1 MKEEIIV
8 FWFRRDLRLE
18 DNVGLYHALNAG
30 KPVLPLFIFDS
41 DILDQLED
49 PADRR
54 VDFIHQQVTR
64 IHQELVKIGS
74 SMLAKHGKPLNI
86 FHELFEQYQVSSV
99 FANHDY
105 EGYSIERD
113 ESVKNYL
120 FQQGASFNSYKDHV
134 IFEKK
139 EVVKDDGL
147 PYTVFTPY
155 SKKWKAQL
163 KETDYQS
170 WVTEIRKGKFFQ
182 TEPFIMPSLE
192 EIGFK
197 SSGSVFHCPTV
208 EEEVL
213 KKYAK
218 DRDTPSLN
226 GTSRLGVHLRF
237 GTISIRSLVRQSLK
251 LSDTFLDE
259 LIWREFYQSILAN
272 FPQVGK
278 GFAFKPAYDKI
289 QWRNNENEFE
299 AWCNGLTGFPIV
311 DAGMRELN
319 ATGFMHNRVRM
330 VVASFL
336 AKHLLI
342 DWRWGESYFAS
353 KLLDYEFASNNG
365 GWQWAA
371 GSGCDAAPYFR
382 IFNPYLQAK
391 KFDPEGIYIR
401 KWIPEIESFDYP
413 SPIVNHEFA
422 RKRCLEAYKK
432 ALFDQ

>member
-1 MKEEIIV
+1 MKEEIVV
-8 FWFRRDLRLE
+8 FWFRRDLRLD
-18 DNVGLYHALNAG
+18 DNVGLFNALNAG
-30 KPVLPLFIFDS
+30 KPVLPLFIFDT

-49 PADRR
+49 PEDRR
-54 VDFIHQQVTR
+54 VNFIHQQVTR
-64 IHQELVKIGS
+64 IHQELVGIGS
-74 SMLAKHGKPLNI
+74 SLLAKHGRPLHV
-86 FHELFEQYQVSSV
+86 FQELFEQYQVSSV
-99 FANHDY
+99 FTNHDY

-113 ESVKNYL
+113 ESVKTYL
-120 FQQGASFNSYKDHV
+120 LQQGAGFTSFKDHV

-163 KETDYQS
+163 KETNYRP
-170 WVTEIRKGKFFQ
+170 WVTEIRKEKFYQ
-182 TEPFIMPSLE
+182 TKPFIIPSLE

-197 SSGSVFHCPTV
+197 SSGSVFHPPTI
-208 EEEVL
+208 EEEIL

-237 GTISIRSLVRQSLK
+237 GTISIRSLVNHSLN
-251 LSDTFLDE
+251 LSETFLDE

-278 GFAFKPAYDKI
+278 GLAFKPAYDKI

-299 AWCNGLTGFPIV
+299 AWCNGVTGFPIV

-353 KLLDYEFASNNG
+353 RLMDYEFASNNG

-401 KWIPEIESFDYP
+401 KWVPEIDSFDYP